1 MSSTQAFDTRLTTID
16 NVARYLQIKSWS
28 DAQYDSAVGSRVF
41 CTAADG
47 TRLAM
52 LATCWADDSR
62 LQTR

>member
-16 NVARYLQIKSWS
+16 NVARYLQNKSWS

-41 CTAADG
+41 CTAVDG